1 MPDKK
6 PLPNSR
12 SCFICGMENPVGLKL
27 RFYQI
32 EPGMIETTYTAPDH
46 YQGYPGI
53 MHGGII
59 ASILDETSGRALT
72 DTADQTRFMFTAK
85 LEVNYR
91 RPVPLGVSLRIVG
104 KAGQDRGRS
113 AEGWAGIY
121 NAETGDLLAEAD
133 AILVNVPEEKLA
145 DLADEEAL
153 GWRVY
158 PEE

>member
-1 MPDKK
+1 
-6 PLPNSR
+6 
-12 SCFICGMENPVGLKL
+12 MENPVGLKM

-32 EPGMIETTYTAPDH
+32 EPGVIETTYTAPAH
-46 YQGYPGI
+46 YQGYPG
-53 MHGGII
+53 MLHGGII

-72 DTADQTRFMFTAK
+72 GKRSEPRFMFTAK

-91 RPVPLGVSLRIVG
+91 RTAHGETAEDRRQG
-104 KAGQDRGRS
+104 GQDRGRS

-121 NAETGDLLAEAD
+121 NAETGDLLAEGD

-145 DLADEEAL
+145 EISDAEEL

-158 PEE
+158 PEEQ

>member
-1 MPDKK
+1 
-6 PLPNSR
+6 
-12 SCFICGMENPVGLKL
+12 
-27 RFYQI
+27 
-32 EPGMIETTYTAPDH
+32 
-46 YQGYPGI
+46 
-53 MHGGII
+53 
-59 ASILDETSGRALT
+59 
-72 DTADQTRFMFTAK
+72 
-85 LEVNYR
+85 
-91 RPVPLGVSLRIVG
+91 VPLGVPLRIIG

-133 AILVNVPEEKLA
+133 AILVNVPEGKLA